1 MRAFAKTTTM
11 PSFQNGSL
19 SLHYD
24 QWGARANPPLL
35 LIHGLSCQIIHWPQA
50 FIDLLT
56 GAGYRV
62 IAMDNRDI
70 GLSGRVDAPVA
81 EILEILADP
90 TAHPCP
96 YTLSDM
102 AGDVAALLD
111 HLGQAG
117 AHIVG
122 LSMGGMIA
130 QTLAIEQPER
140 CFSLT
145 SMMSSSGN
153 PELPQGDEAVR
164 TAFVAPLPA
173 ERGAAIAQ
181 YEQAWAAV
189 GGPHFDSRRVG
200 LARMSEQA
208 IERGFPWDGF
218 IRQLLAILHQ
228 PDRRAALAQLQ
239 VPALVIHG
247 SADPLVPLAAGE
259 DTANALANGRL
270 AIVDKLGHDLPDPLL
285 PEIARHIVEHVGAV
299 RATR

>member
-1 MRAFAKTTTM
+1 M
-11 PSFQNGSL
+11 PSFQNGGL
-19 SLHYD
+19 NLYYE
-24 QWGARANPPLL
+24 QWGARSNPPLL
-35 LIHGLSCQIIHWPQA
+35 LIHGLSCQLIHWPRA

-70 GLSGRVDAPVA
+70 GRSDLVDTPVA
-81 EILEILADP
+81 DRLAILADP

-102 AGDVAALLD
+102 AGDVASLLN

-130 QTLAIEQPER
+130 QPLAIEQPER

-145 SMMSSSGN
+145 SIMSNSGN
-153 PELPQGDEAVR
+153 PDLPEGDEEAR
-164 TAFVAPLPA
+164 AAFLAPLPA
-173 ERGAAIAQ
+173 EREAAIAQ
-181 YEQAWAAV
+181 YQRAWVAV
-189 GGPHFDSRRVG
+189 GGPHFNSMRVG

-208 IERGFPWDGF
+208 MERRFSADGF
-218 IRQLLAILHQ
+218 TRQLLAILNQ
-228 PDRRAALAQLQ
+228 PDRRAALAK
-239 VPALVIHG
+239 VEIPGLVIHG
-247 SADPLVPLAAGE
+247 SADPLVPPAAGE

-270 AIVDKLGHDLPDPLL
+270 VVVDKLGHDLPDPLL
-285 PEIARHIVEHVGAV
+285 PEIARHIVEHIGTV

>member
-1 MRAFAKTTTM
+1 M
-11 PSFQNGSL
+11 PSFRSRSL
-19 SLHYD
+19 NIYYE

-35 LIHGLSCQIIHWPQA
+35 LIHGLSCQIIHWPGA

-70 GLSGRVDAPVA
+70 GLSEVVDAPVA
-81 EILEILADP
+81 DLLEILAHP

-96 YTLSDM
+96 YTLGDM
-102 AGDVAALLD
+102 AGDVAALLN

-145 SMMSSSGN
+145 SIMSSSGN
-153 PELPQGDEAVR
+153 PDLPLGDEDVR
-164 TAFVAPLPA
+164 TAFVAPLPD
-173 ERGAAIAQ
+173 EREAAIAQ
-181 YEQAWAAV
+181 YQQAWRAA
-189 GGPHFDSRRVG
+189 GGPHFDSMQVG
-200 LARMSEQA
+200 LARLSAQA
-208 IERGFPWDGF
+208 IDRGFPRDGF
-218 IRQLLAILHQ
+218 CRQLLAILHQ
-228 PDRRAALAQLQ
+228 DDRRAALAKLDI
-239 VPALVIHG
+239 PGLVIHG
-247 SADPLVPLAAGE
+247 NADGLVPLAAGE
-259 DTANALANGRL
+259 DTANALAHGRL
-270 AIVDKLGHDLPDPLL
+270 AVVDKLGHDLPDPLL
-285 PEIARHIVEHVGAV
+285 PEIAGHIVAHIGAV